1 MQHSR
6 STDVRIGLH
15 VPDAFGPYPADAFA
29 TALRCATLGL
39 PAIELDASALE
50 ACLGAPVAPA
60 FLGAPD
66 FTVEGGILPDE
77 AELFQQDLD
86 QARAAFAARLRA
98 WRRSVSLAPLDA
110 LRHAYDEAGVHIEIV
125 RWPDLGMLED
135 DELDYGFRVAIAAG
149 ARALSTEWSSAG
161 ATRVGPFAERY
172 GLFVGFHAGADATI
186 ADIEAALAASPFNAL
201 NLDFGDWIVGKD
213 GSPLSFLAAHADRV
227 THVHLGERRLS
238 DGAVPW
244 FGQGDAPIREVLQA
258 MRREAWSFQAT
269 VEIAYDL
276 ATEAEQMAEIARAI
290 AYCQDAC
297 ASVDAGPR

>member
-6 STDVRIGLH
+6 STGVRIGLH

-29 TALRCATLGL
+29 TAVRCATLAV

-60 FLGAPD
+60 FLASPD
-66 FTVEGGILPDE
+66 FTVEAGILPDE

-86 QARAAFAARLRA
+86 LARTTFAARLRA

-110 LRHAYDEAGVHIEIV
+110 LRRAYDDAGVQIEIV

-135 DELDYGFRVAIAAG
+135 DELDYGFRLALAAG
-149 ARALSTEWSSAG
+149 ARVLSTEWSIDG

-172 GLFVGFHAGADATI
+172 GVFVGFRTGADATI
-186 ADIEAALAASPFNAL
+186 AEIEAALNVSPFNAV
-201 NLDFGDWIVGKD
+201 NLDLGDWIVGVS
-213 GSPLSFLAAHADRV
+213 GSPLAFLTAHADRV
-227 THVHLGERRLS
+227 THVHLGDRRLS
-238 DGAVPW
+238 DGAVAW

-258 MRREAWSFQAT
+258 MRQEAWSFQAT

-276 ATEAEQMAEIARAI
+276 ATEADQMAEIARAI
-290 AYCQDAC
+290 AYCQEAC
-297 ASVDAGPR
+297 ARVDPGPR